1 MTKLNIGVMGC
12 ASIARNLMIP
22 AILKSDSW
30 NLVAVSSRT
39 SEKARQFATEFGC
52 EAITGYENL
61 LARRDIDAVYM
72 PLPTGL
78 HEEWITKTLEAG
90 KHVLAEKSIAPDFQS
105 AKKMVAVAKEKGLV
119 LMEDFMF
126 QYHSQHRFVFDLIEK
141 GEVGEIRIVRAN
153 FGFPPLPKNNFRYDD
168 KIGGGALLDAAGYT
182 IRAIQ
187 FILGNDYKVKAA
199 NLYHDPETGTNIYGG
214 AFLENGSGVSGQ
226 IGFGFD
232 HFYQSNYEVWGSK
245 GKIIVHWAFTPKP
258 NISPSVTLEKQ
269 GEKRTW
275 QLPPDN
281 HFIGSINEFH
291 RAISE
296 KDQEKH
302 YQQVLAQSKAID
314 DIRRLSDP
322 DKNILNH

>member
-12 ASIARNLMIP
+12 ASIARSMMIP
-22 AILKSDSW
+22 AILKSDRW

-39 SEKARQFATEFGC
+39 SEKAQQFAAAFGC

-61 LARRDIDAVYM
+61 LTRKDIDAVYM

-78 HEEWITKTLEAG
+78 HEEWITKTLKSG
-90 KHVLAEKSIAPDFQS
+90 KHVLAEKSIAPDFRS
-105 AKKMVAVAKEKGLV
+105 AKKMVAIAKEKGLV

-126 QYHSQHRFVFDLIEK
+126 QYHSQHRFVFYLIGK

-187 FILGNDYKVKAA
+187 FILGNDFEVKAT
-199 NLYHDPETGTNIYGG
+199 NLKHDPETGTNIYGG
-214 AFLENGSGVSGQ
+214 AFMENGNGISGQ

-245 GKIIVHWAFTPKP
+245 GKITVHWAFTPKP
-258 NISPSVTLEKQ
+258 NVSPSVTLETQ

-291 RAISE
+291 RAITE

-302 YQQVLAQSKAID
+302 YLQILAQSKAID
-314 DIRRLSDP
+314 DIRRLSS
-322 DKNILNH
+322 K